1 MHEQGITVSIVK
13 PHSQTQAATSV
24 PVASVHEV
32 LPTKNVEEHKEVS
45 LLHVQEEIPS
55 IAAPTLGN
63 VGPFTVAT
71 SSITIL
77 LITILL
83 IGLCVGVSR
92 SKLIP
97 GKFQNLMEILYEKI
111 ADFITSIV
119 GTKEK
124 AKVII
129 PYVGS
134 LMVYLL
140 VANLLPMM
148 PGISG
153 FSIMIDGEHVPL
165 FRGATTD
172 FNTTFGL
179 ALAVVVTMQI
189 VGMKE
194 QGVFGYLSHFI
205 QIKQVVTGFRK
216 SVGEGAVSIIGFLVG
231 LIEII
236 SELAKMLSLS
246 LRLFGNLFAHEVL
259 TVILLGAFAYG
270 VPAIWMG
277 MGVLV
282 GVVQSIV
289 FVALVT
295 VYYSL
300 VLKKEG
306 GHH

>member
-1 MHEQGITVSIVK
+1 MQE
-13 PHSQTQAATSV
+13 A
-24 PVASVHEV
+24 HEV
-32 LPTKNVEEHKEVS
+32 TTITNENVS
-45 LLHVQEEIPS
+45 LIHVHEEIPT
-55 IAAPTLGN
+55 IAAPTIGDI
-63 VGPFTVAT
+63 GPFTVAT
-71 SSITIL
+71 SSVTIL
-77 LITILL
+77 LITLL
-83 IGLCVGVSR
+83 LVGLCMAVSKSR
-92 SKLIP
+92 LIP
-97 GKFQNLMEILYEKI
+97 GKFQHLMEMLYEMI
-111 ADFITSIV
+111 ASFITSIV

-124 AKVII
+124 AEAII

-153 FSIMIDGEHVPL
+153 FSVVINGEHVPL

-179 ALAVVVTMQI
+179 ACAVVVTMQI

-205 QIKQVVTGFRK
+205 QVKQVVKGFRK
-216 SVGEGAVSIIGFLVG
+216 SIGEGAVAIIGFLVG

-259 TVILLGAFAYG
+259 TVILLGAFAFG
-270 VPAIWMG
+270 VPALWMG

-289 FVALVT
+289 FTALVT

-306 GHH
+306 GH